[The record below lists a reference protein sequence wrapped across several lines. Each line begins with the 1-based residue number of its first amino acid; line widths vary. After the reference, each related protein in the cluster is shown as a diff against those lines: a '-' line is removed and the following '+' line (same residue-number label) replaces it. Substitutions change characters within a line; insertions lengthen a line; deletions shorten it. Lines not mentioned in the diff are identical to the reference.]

1 MMMVWK
7 RNRYRGEYWRRRPG
21 RLLELA
27 VAAVTHRRAMQLA
40 HERTARERCAEDRA
54 RGRTAQRPAS

>member
-1 MMMVWK
+1 
-7 RNRYRGEYWRRRPG
+7 
-21 RLLELA
+21 
-27 VAAVTHRRAMQLA
+27 MQLA